1 MKTLVRKNP
10 MHLQISYIVY
20 TDYSTVAGNDK
31 TNIRKDIFDGKMFNF
46 DIGICCN
53 FSTIDK
59 NTICTLQEKYN
70 YASQVNPE
78 KLAHFYLFVH
88 DGPSSRRVEF

>member
-1 MKTLVRKNP
+1 

-46 DIGICCN
+46 DIVG
-53 FSTIDK
+53 
-59 NTICTLQEKYN
+59 
-70 YASQVNPE
+70 
-78 KLAHFYLFVH
+78 
-88 DGPSSRRVEF
+88 